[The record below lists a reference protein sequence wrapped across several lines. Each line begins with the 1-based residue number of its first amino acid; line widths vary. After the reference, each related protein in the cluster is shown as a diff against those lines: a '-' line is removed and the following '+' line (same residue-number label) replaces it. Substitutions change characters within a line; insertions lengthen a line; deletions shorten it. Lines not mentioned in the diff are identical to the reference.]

1 MGVMELLSLKG
12 KNALIIGGSK
22 GLGEGIAKGLAEAGA
37 AVVVSSRNQA
47 DCDKEPQMIAS

>member
-37 AVVVSSRNQA
+37 AVVVFQ
-47 DCDKEPQMIAS
+47 P